1 MEFFSEEIIY
11 KPKAVRRVKKSK
23 KILKSSISSS
33 TSSNSKKSYEVKI
46 FDGEESNFELDNI
59 SIDEINN
66 DFFLY
71 EQKNEEIEC
80 FNELY
85 DLINAPKKT
94 KQKKTL
100 GKVKRCKNPL
110 EAELKMMEES
120 NSKELCK
127 SQNQSSG
134 DEEEKQTPNQ
144 ISDTQTCEH
153 LSQNSK

>member
-1 MEFFSEEIIY
+1 MEFFSEVIIY
-11 KPKAVRRVKKSK
+11 KPKAVRRFKKSK
-23 KILKSSISSS
+23 KILKSSISS
-33 TSSNSKKSYEVKI
+33 TSSNSKKGYDIKI
-46 FDGEESNFELDNI
+46 YDGEESNFELDNI

-71 EQKNEEIEC
+71 DQKNEEEEC

-85 DLINAPKKT
+85 DLINAPKNT
-94 KQKKTL
+94 KQKKSL
-100 GKVKRCKNPL
+100 GKIKRCKNPL

-134 DEEEKQTPNQ
+134 DEEEKQTPNH
-144 ISDTQTCEH
+144 ISDIQTCEH
-153 LSQNSK
+153 LSHNPK